1 MQRVTSLR
9 SAIVAICTLATI
21 AALAA
26 AVHADQV
33 VKQLGANAAWGPI
46 EKGLMLS
53 VTPSEQSVQ
62 RGQPIEVTFAIK
74 NTGSPVSI
82 FRYGSLREFSL
93 SGSGPDGSPIQKYS
107 RTSPFN
113 GSYRSGWQLG
123 TGEAYEHTSDLGKMY
138 DFRAP
143 GKYTFSFKTVVTQVF
158 GGPAYATLTS
168 NTVEVI
174 VQ

>member
-1 MQRVTSLR
+1 
-9 SAIVAICTLATI
+9 LATI
-21 AALAA
+21 AAGAA

-33 VKQLGANAAWGPI
+33 VKQPGANAAWGPI
-46 EKGLMLS
+46 KKGLMLS
-53 VTPSEQSVQ
+53 VTPSHLSVQ
-62 RGQPIEVTFAIK
+62 RGRPVNVTFVIK
-74 NTGSPVSI
+74 NIGPPVSI
-82 FRYGSLREFSL
+82 FRYGSLREYTLRGF
-93 SGSGPDGSPIQKYS
+93 GPDGSPIQTYS
-107 RTSPFN
+107 RIPPFT

-143 GKYTFSFKTVVTQVF
+143 GKYTFSFKTVVTRVF

-174 VQ
+174 VR